1 MIVHHVLPSIYE
13 EASGPSYSVPALCG
27 ALAEAGV
34 DTHLHV
40 LEPLPDRRFSF
51 SVHGYRPGLPPRRL
65 GHAPAMRRG
74 LIAAAQ
80 GADILHNHSLWMM
93 PNVYAGR
100 AVHGTRARLVLS
112 PRGTL
117 QPWSLRRH
125 RWRKC
130 LLWLLGQRQTVL
142 RAACIHATAELELHA
157 VRELGLKTP
166 VAVIA
171 NGVDI
176 PAARPMPA
184 PGNTKRLLFLGR
196 IHPVKGVDLLIRVWS
211 RIQSRFADW
220 ELQIVGPDA
229 DPYVAQMRE
238 LAAAVGTQRLLFS
251 EPAYG
256 RDKTDLYQK
265 ATLYVLP
272 SHTENFGMT
281 VAESLA
287 HGVPVITTKG
297 APWEGVVGHDCG
309 WWIERTE
316 ADLED
321 CLRHALS
328 LPAETLRS
336 MGQRGRR
343 WMERDF
349 SWSRV
354 GAMMHETYLWMLGG
368 GAAPPWV
375 DTVPQARPQAV
386 SSFVFRSR
394 DQKRCA

>member
-1 MIVHHVLPSIYE
+1 
-13 EASGPSYSVPALCG
+13 
-27 ALAEAGV
+27 
-34 DTHLHV
+34 
-40 LEPLPDRRFSF
+40 
-51 SVHGYRPGLPPRRL
+51 
-65 GHAPAMRRG
+65 MRRA
-74 LIAAAQ
+74 LFAAAQ
-80 GADILHNHSLWMM
+80 RADVLHNHSLWMM
-93 PNVYAGR
+93 PNVYAGW
-100 AVHGTRARLVLS
+100 AVRGTNARLVLS

-125 RWRKC
+125 RWRKR
-130 LLWLLGQRQTVL
+130 LSWLLGQRQTVL
-142 RAACIHATAELELHA
+142 RAACIHATADLELHA

-176 PAARPMPA
+176 PAAGPMPA
-184 PGNTKRLLFLGR
+184 PGKMKRLLFLSR

-220 ELQIVGPDA
+220 ELQIVGPHA
-229 DPYVAQMRE
+229 DPYAEEMRE
-238 LAAAVGTQRLLFS
+238 LAATLGAQRLTFS

-256 RDKTDLYQK
+256 RDKTSVYQK

-328 LPAETLRS
+328 LPDETLRA

-349 SWSRV
+349 SWKRV

-368 GAAPPWV
+368 GAPPAWV
-375 DTVPQARPQAV
+375 DTPEGPSLSARSAAMPAPTL
-386 SSFVFRSR
+386 
-394 DQKRCA
+394 QKRCA